1 MFQKGIKKKHKG
13 KIRNELKKTYT
24 RLHNNFIKD
33 INNKKIVFNSEFS
46 NYIDSLTNSIVKS
59 NSDLIKSEL
68 KVFVT
73 RHNSPNAL
81 SMGNG
86 FVLINMG
93 LFKYLKTEAQLV
105 SVLTHEIAHELL
117 KHSEKNIIKN
127 TRLEISKT
135 NKEQVRKIKK
145 RNSISSLKLLE
156 L

>member
-1 MFQKGIKKKHKG
+1 M
-13 KIRNELKKTYT
+13 
-24 RLHNNFIKD
+24 
-33 INNKKIVFNSEFS
+33 
-46 NYIDSLTNSIVKS
+46 
-59 NSDLIKSEL
+59 KSEL